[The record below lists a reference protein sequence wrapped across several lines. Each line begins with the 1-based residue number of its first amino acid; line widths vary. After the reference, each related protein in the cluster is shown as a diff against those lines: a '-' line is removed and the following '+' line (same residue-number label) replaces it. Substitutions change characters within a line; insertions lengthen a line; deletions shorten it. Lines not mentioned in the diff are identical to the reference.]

1 MAELSPISIDD
12 PLVDYAHER
21 PELIAQIRRLVN
33 ELTVLRSE
41 IDELQQRRSAD
52 TAVNDLTD
60 TMRRM
65 GEGRITDLSLA
76 VLTWLS
82 GQFGAVQSAIY
93 IYNPERGLLELT
105 ARLGVAH
112 ELPELLQAGEGLTG
126 QAYKSGRGF
135 YTDRMRL
142 ATPAGTGL
150 VQLMPTAVAVEPLIE
165 QQQAFGVIEMAFI
178 DPLDAQ
184 TLSTM
189 RAVLDRAALILHD
202 HLTLDRQ
209 GELLTHIRKNADRLS
224 AQEGKLRE
232 QLELLELKNNELQK
246 TQTALRQSN
255 ERNRQ
260 LFRSIPCIVFQYLV
274 QPGHKHWHLVYAS
287 PQTLTLLGYEP
298 ERWCDEMNRH
308 HRRMI
313 HPDDRARFV
322 TEVRTTIER
331 RDRGRV
337 EVRLANREGTWRW
350 FRIEANTYQEQ
361 PGEVLAY
368 GVIYD
373 IHTDRTELDQLQHEI
388 RRLRASEAGLLN
400 RLRGRMQSVGETTV

>member
-1 MAELSPISIDD
+1 MPELTPIPADES
-12 PLVDYAHER
+12 LVDYAHER

-33 ELTVLRSE
+33 ELSLLRSE
-41 IDELQQRRSAD
+41 MDELQQRRRAD
-52 TAVNDLTD
+52 AAVNDLTD
-60 TMRRM
+60 TLRSV
-65 GEGRITDLSLA
+65 GEGRIAALSQA
-76 VLTWLS
+76 VLAWLA
-82 GQFGAVQSAIY
+82 GQFGAVQSTIY
-93 IYNPERGLLELT
+93 IYNPDRGVLERA
-105 ARLGVAH
+105 ARMGISH
-112 ELPELLQAGEGLTG
+112 ELPELLRPGEGLTG

-142 ATPAGTGL
+142 ATTAGTGL
-150 VQLMPTAVAVEPLIE
+150 VQLAPTAVAVEPLIE

-178 DPLDAQ
+178 DALDAQ

-189 RAVLDRAALILHD
+189 RAVVDRAALILHD
-202 HLTLDRQ
+202 HLTLERQ
-209 GELLTHIRKNADRLS
+209 GLLLARIQQDAERLS
-224 AQEGKLRE
+224 TQETKLRE
-232 QLELLELKNNELQK
+232 QLELLELKNDELQK
-246 TQTALRQSN
+246 THTALRQSN

-274 QPGHKHWHLVYAS
+274 QPGHKLWHLVYAS

-322 TEVRTTIER
+322 AEVRTTIER

-388 RRLRASEAGLLN
+388 RRLRASEASLLD
-400 RLRGRMQSVGETTV
+400 RLRGRTRLMSETTV